1 LFPEAVYAF
10 TQFGLPVGS
19 QRGFLPVNNS
29 LNLASR
35 PFSNRIVP
43 WALTVII
50 LFVSLIGLLIVVQLT
65 TSTRKQADL
74 VQGQITQLKQREQV
88 LLDAAKQ
95 VQQAFTPEQ
104 QQALPAAHE
113 LVDRKSFSWSR
124 LLADLESSLPS
135 NVRVSRIAVRDVT
148 RAGGQTVAQLDLAVF
163 AKNPSTI
170 SEMMTAWQ
178 KDGVFLAE
186 LRNQN
191 LQKGRGETGTEY
203 ELAVIYRARAGYSSE
218 NVAEV
223 DASRKESEV
232 QR

>member
-1 LFPEAVYAF
+1 M
-10 TQFGLPVGS
+10 
-19 QRGFLPVNNS
+19 NNS
-29 LNLASR
+29 LNLASK

-65 TSTRKQADL
+65 TTTRKEADL
-74 VQGQITQLKQREQV
+74 VQAQITQLKQREQGM
-88 LLDAAKQ
+88 LEAAKA
-95 VQQAFTPEQ
+95 VQQSFTPEQ
-104 QQALPAAHE
+104 QLALPAAHE

-124 LLADLESSLPS
+124 LLADLESSLPP
-135 NVRVSRIAVRDVT
+135 NVKVGRIAVRDVT

-163 AKNPSTI
+163 ATDPSTI
-170 SEMMTAWQ
+170 SQMMTDWQ
-178 KDGVFLAE
+178 QEGVFLAE

-191 LQKGRGETGTEY
+191 LQKGRGEKGTEY

-223 DASRKESEV
+223 DATRKESEV
-232 QR
+232 RR